1 MLADEMSKF
10 SIGIKKVYVCASQR
24 CAFGIIEVTHI
35 CLNYIFY
42 PLPLNPSCRINTQ
55 YTPYLIQY
63 HMRNAP
69 FFLGNHHDI
78 IYFKRD
84 HSATAVTSDL
94 VIESS
99 ANFIHT
105 HIY

>member
-1 MLADEMSKF
+1 
-10 SIGIKKVYVCASQR
+10 
-24 CAFGIIEVTHI
+24 
-35 CLNYIFY
+35 
-42 PLPLNPSCRINTQ
+42 
-55 YTPYLIQY
+55 
-63 HMRNAP
+63 MRNAP

-99 ANFIHT
+99 SAFYTYLYLLKPFRSIRT
-105 HIY
+105 HFSPME